1 MTSDLTLM
9 CIGARYLSGVVDEDD
24 DEDCFLSNTLSPP
37 FLHSIPPNLC
47 LALTSAQLRVEILS
61 SPLFRAITSISGIP
75 SRADCSRSRRRGG
88 SETMT
93 LRFVRTF
100 NLEEKG

>member
-61 SPLFRAITSISGIP
+61 SPLFRAAITSISGIP
-75 SRADCSRSRRRGG
+75 ADCSRSRRRGG

-100 NLEEKG
+100 NLVVKG